1 MTMREQLSAAL
12 KEAMK
17 ARDTVR
23 LSTIR
28 LVQAAIKDRDIANR
42 TAGKDAASDE
52 EIAQLLA
59 KMVKQREESARIYE
73 ENARAELAGQE
84 RAEIE
89 VIKAFMPAQ
98 LSDDEIRA
106 AAAAAIADAGAA
118 GPKDMGKVI
127 GLLKERY
134 TGKMDFAKASG
145 IVKELLK

>member
-1 MTMREQLSAAL
+1 MREQLSAAL

-73 ENARAELAGQE
+73 EHARAELAGQE

-106 AAAAAIADAGAA
+106 AATAAIADAGAA

>member
-1 MTMREQLSAAL
+1 MRDELTAAL

-17 ARDTVR
+17 AKDTVR

-73 ENARAELAGQE
+73 ENARAELALQE

-106 AAAAAIADAGAA
+106 AAAAAIADTGAA

>member
-1 MTMREQLSAAL
+1 MMRDELTAAL
-12 KEAMK
+12 KDAMK
-17 ARDTVR
+17 AKDSVR

-73 ENARAELAGQE
+73 ENARAELALQE

-106 AAAAAIADAGAA
+106 AAAAAIADTGAA

>member
-1 MTMREQLSAAL
+1 MRDELTAAL

-17 ARDTVR
+17 AKDTVR

-73 ENARAELAGQE
+73 ENARAELALQE

-106 AAAAAIADAGAA
+106 AAAAAIADTGAA

-127 GLLKERY
+127 GLLKERC

>member
-1 MTMREQLSAAL
+1 MRDQLTAAM

-17 ARDTVR
+17 AKDTVR

-42 TAGKDAASDE
+42 TAGKETASDE

-59 KMVKQREESARIYE
+59 KMVKQREESARIYD
-73 ENARAELAGQE
+73 ENARAELAAQE

-98 LSDDEIRA
+98 LSDEEIRA
-106 AAAAAIADAGAA
+106 AAAAAIADSGAA

-127 GLLKERY
+127 GLLKERHA
-134 TGKMDFAKASG
+134 GKMDFAKASG

>member
-1 MTMREQLSAAL
+1 MREQLSAAL

-106 AAAAAIADAGAA
+106 AATAAIADAGAA